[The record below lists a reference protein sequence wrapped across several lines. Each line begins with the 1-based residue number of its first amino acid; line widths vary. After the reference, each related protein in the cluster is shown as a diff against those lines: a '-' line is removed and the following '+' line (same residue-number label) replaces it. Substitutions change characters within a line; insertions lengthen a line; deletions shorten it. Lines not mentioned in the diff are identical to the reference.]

1 MTETIKA
8 KYVDN
13 GDETVTDTK
22 HGIMWMK
29 KDTWLELG
37 RLITWHESL
46 ELARKK
52 NEEKFAGHTNWRMPS
67 ASEAKYLFDIEAS
80 NLDIEGCDCLL
91 YTSDAADDMQ

>member
-1 MTETIKA
+1 MTETIQA
-8 KYVDN
+8 QYIDN

-52 NEEKFAGHTNWRMPS
+52 NEEKFAGHITVS
-67 ASEAKYLFDIEAS
+67 
-80 NLDIEGCDCLL
+80 
-91 YTSDAADDMQ
+91 YTHLTLPTIYSV